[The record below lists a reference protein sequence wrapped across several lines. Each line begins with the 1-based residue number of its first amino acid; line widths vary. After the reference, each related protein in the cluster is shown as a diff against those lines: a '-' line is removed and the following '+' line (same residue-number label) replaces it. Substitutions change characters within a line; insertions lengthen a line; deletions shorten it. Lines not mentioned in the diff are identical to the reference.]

1 MTMAAK
7 RQILSRDTFGT
18 LGHHISTART
28 YAEDV
33 QQGVLGMRDTTL
45 CQCLYLCNCDFA
57 QKLGGLQAEDT
68 LAKVVVTHSQATPHK
83 AVQGVCTFVL
93 RF

>member
-28 YAEDV
+28 HAEDV
-33 QQGVLGMRDTTL
+33 QQGVLEGER
-45 CQCLYLCNCDFA
+45 YN
-57 QKLGGLQAEDT
+57 
-68 LAKVVVTHSQATPHK
+68 S
-83 AVQGVCTFVL
+83 VQVGVPV
-93 RF
+93 